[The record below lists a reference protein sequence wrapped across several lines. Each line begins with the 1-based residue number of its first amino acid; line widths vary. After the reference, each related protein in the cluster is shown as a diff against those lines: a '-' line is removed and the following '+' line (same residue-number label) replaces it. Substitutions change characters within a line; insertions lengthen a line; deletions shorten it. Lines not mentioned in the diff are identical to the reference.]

1 MVKDSKDEARCSIC
15 GTVIKTKTG
24 STSGAREHLMRMHDI
39 SPEDSSTFYDPKS
52 IPKPEE
58 ANPDNLKS
66 FVWRYMVKVNQEEAG
81 CSICGKVLKTK
92 SGSTSGAREHL
103 MRVHDIAPE
112 DSIFQMDM
120 KSAPKT
126 KKANPENLKK
136 SFIWKYMVKANN
148 EEASCSI
155 CGKVIKTKSGSTT
168 GAIEHLK
175 RLHDIVPKD
184 SITHIDMTS

>member
-1 MVKDSKDEARCSIC
+1 MVKDSKDEASCSIC

-24 STSGAREHLMRMHDI
+24 
-39 SPEDSSTFYDPKS
+39 
-52 IPKPEE
+52 
-58 ANPDNLKS
+58 N
-66 FVWRYMVKVNQEEAG
+66 
-81 CSICGKVLKTK
+81 
-92 SGSTSGAREHL
+92 TSGAREHL

-112 DSIFQMDM
+112 DSIFQIDM
-120 KSAPKT
+120 KSAPKP

-184 SITHIDMTS
+184 STTHIDMTS